1 MSTLTASELVSQLQE
16 AFAGY
21 LGLEPDEVDP
31 DRPIDELGLD
41 SLTAA
46 QLALDIEDRLGVS
59 VFLNDLLGQETLADL
74 AASAQ
79 GVRPGRRARDSVSR
93 WSSRAADAEDRSEPI
108 RIGERGPEAAVARMG
123 RMGAEDPSDSPAE
136 PLGEREP

>member
-1 MSTLTASELVSQLQE
+1 MSALTTSELVSQLQE

-21 LGLEPDEVDP
+21 LGLEPDEIDP

-59 VFLNDLLGQETLADL
+59 LFLNDLSGQETLAEL
-74 AASAQ
+74 ASSA
-79 GVRPGRRARDSVSR
+79 
-93 WSSRAADAEDRSEPI
+93 
-108 RIGERGPEAAVARMG
+108 
-123 RMGAEDPSDSPAE
+123 
-136 PLGEREP
+136 LGEPER

>member
-1 MSTLTASELVSQLQE
+1 MNALVPRLQE

-31 DRPIDELGLD
+31 QRPIDELGLD

-59 VFLNDLLGQETLADL
+59 VFLNDLTGRETLASL
-74 AASAQ
+74 AASAH
-79 GVRPGRRARDSVSR
+79 GSR
-93 WSSRAADAEDRSEPI
+93 QP
-108 RIGERGPEAAVARMG
+108 
-123 RMGAEDPSDSPAE
+123 
-136 PLGEREP
+136 

>member
-1 MSTLTASELVSQLQE
+1 MNALLPRLQE

-31 DRPIDELGLD
+31 EQPIDEFGLD

-59 VFLNDLLGQETLADL
+59 VFLNDLTGRETLASL
-74 AASAQ
+74 TASAL
-79 GVRPGRRARDSVSR
+79 GR
-93 WSSRAADAEDRSEPI
+93 
-108 RIGERGPEAAVARMG
+108 
-123 RMGAEDPSDSPAE
+123 AE
-136 PLGEREP
+136 P

>member
-1 MSTLTASELVSQLQE
+1 MSTWTQSELLPRLQH

-46 QLALDIEDRLGVS
+46 QLALDIEERLGVS
-59 VFLNDLLGQETLADL
+59 VFLNDLSGQETIADL
-74 AASAQ
+74 AA
-79 GVRPGRRARDSVSR
+79 
-93 WSSRAADAEDRSEPI
+93 
-108 RIGERGPEAAVARMG
+108 AV
-123 RMGAEDPSDSPAE
+123 
-136 PLGEREP
+136 LQEREP